1 MRFADEAGRLRRA
14 GWWRVGK
21 QSLTAAIV
29 HMQHL
34 AIVALIVAAPISA
47 FAQQTERHHQ
57 AADDSILIKLMNAQ
71 TNALEEYTR
80 CLEVSTVATPCE
92 PPRPLQLPPTQE
104 PLRDRAAY
112 SEATIDSAAR
122 TLKDAEIRAI
132 KAHAH
137 CVTAKQSEMCGPAP

>member
-1 MRFADEAGRLRRA
+1 MIRGYFVRA
-14 GWWRVGK
+14 ASWSVGK

-47 FAQQTERHHQ
+47 FAQQTEQHHQ
-57 AADDSILIKLMNAQ
+57 AADDSIVIKLMSAQ
-71 TNALEEYTR
+71 THALEEYTR
-80 CLEVSTVATPCE
+80 CLEDSTTPCE

-104 PLRDRAAY
+104 PLRNRPAY
-112 SEATIDSAAR
+112 SEAVMASDAR
-122 TLKDAEIRAI
+122 ALKDAEIRAI

-137 CVTAKQSEMCGPAP
+137 CVRTKQSEMCGPSP